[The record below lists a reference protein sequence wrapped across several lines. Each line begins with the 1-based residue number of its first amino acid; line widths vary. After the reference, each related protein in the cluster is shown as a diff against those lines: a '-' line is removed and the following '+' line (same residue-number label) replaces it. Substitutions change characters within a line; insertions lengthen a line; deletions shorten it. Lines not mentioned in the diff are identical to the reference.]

1 MQIPKHVVQA
11 GEVDPCHKI
20 YIEDY
25 VHTFLTQYRADSADF
40 CLYGKSAQEEGI
52 SYYFIYGAV
61 KEEAGWEMM
70 KSRYFAGCK
79 SLGEASCDKE
89 EIWLFF
95 EDGYAASLD
104 GYFIFYEQ
112 NEDMQSYLIA
122 MHQNQ
127 PGEKTVEVRP
137 RAAGTRVISHHQ
149 PAGDTTQGTG
159 RQTDIR
165 RLEEAYM
172 RGKTLE
178 RSWVGKEAGR
188 KPEEQKEEQDKP
200 ETLPRRIRRTPLA
213 YDMKQK
219 EESRE
224 KVMHAAQLRA
234 EKKGQKSPVPFSGR
248 AASLTLLLVLCVIGI
263 GSINGYQDMKEV
275 GNFFAQTVRGL
286 GGEGENW
293 EEQTADDAKDGE
305 QDGFVIEE
313 RQLSL
318 VEPTSPDQAFP
329 VFAPVETDTMEDAKK
344 EQETDVQEE
353 TEAGDVMPEST
364 QQETMEEQPV
374 ASESAEE
381 NRQSQEE
388 ATETGNVLEE
398 EAAAPVQEAVA
409 VAGPVSYT
417 VQKGDSI
424 AIICRRQYGN
434 TDRVAEVISLN
445 DLPDP
450 NHLEP
455 GQKILL
461 PD

>member
-40 CLYGKSAQEEGI
+40 CLYGRSAQEEGI

-61 KEEAGWEMM
+61 KEEAGWETM
-70 KSRYFAGCK
+70 KSRYFAG
-79 SLGEASCDKE
+79 SRSVGEASCDKE

-95 EDGYAASLD
+95 EDGYATSLD

-122 MHQNQ
+122 MHQNR

-137 RAAGTRVISHHQ
+137 RAAGTRMDDRRREAAEAEPQ
-149 PAGDTTQGTG
+149 PG

-172 RGKTLE
+172 RGKNAE
-178 RSWVGKEAGR
+178 RGRAGR
-188 KPEEQKEEQDKP
+188 RAEERKEDMPKAEPQ
-200 ETLPRRIRRTPLA
+200 PRRIRRMPLD
-213 YDMKQK
+213 YDLKQK
-219 EESRE
+219 EGNRE

-234 EKKGQKSPVPFSGR
+234 GERGQKSPIPFPGR
-248 AASLTLLLVLCVIGI
+248 AASLILLLVLCVIGI
-263 GSINGYQDMKEV
+263 GSVNGYQDMKEV

-286 GGEGENW
+286 GENGEDEKG
-293 EEQTADDAKDGE
+293 ADPDNAGDGE
-305 QDGFVIEE
+305 SDGIVIEE
-313 RQLSL
+313 KQLSL
-318 VEPTSPDQAFP
+318 VEPTSPDQLFP
-329 VFAPVETDTMEDAKK
+329 VFAPVETEADGEKAEEEKTQES
-344 EQETDVQEE
+344 EQEESSQEKENQEAVKEPEAASEEAEGTGQPQEAAPETGDTQEE
-353 TEAGDVMPEST
+353 T
-364 QQETMEEQPV
+364 QPP
-374 ASESAEE
+374 A
-381 NRQSQEE
+381 
-388 ATETGNVLEE
+388 
-398 EAAAPVQEAVA
+398 QEAVA
-409 VAGPVSYT
+409 SGPVSYT

-424 AIICRRQYGN
+424 ALICRRQYGN
-434 TDRVAEVISLN
+434 TDRVEEVISLN

>member
-70 KSRYFAGCK
+70 KSRYFAGSK

-95 EDGYAASLD
+95 EDGYATSLD

-137 RAAGTRVISHHQ
+137 RAAGTRVVNRPQ
-149 PAGDTTQGTG
+149 PTDDAKQGTG

-172 RGKTLE
+172 RIKTPE
-178 RSWVGKEAGR
+178 RGLTGREGGR
-188 KPEEQKEEQDKP
+188 KPEEPREGQAKP
-200 ETLPRRIRRTPLA
+200 ELQPRRIRRTPLA
-213 YDMKQK
+213 YDLKQK

-234 EKKGQKSPVPFSGR
+234 GKKGQKSPIPFSGR

-286 GGEGENW
+286 GGDGESR
-293 EEQTADDAKDGE
+293 EEQTPDDAKDGE
-305 QDGFVIEE
+305 QEGFVIEE
-313 RQLSL
+313 KQLSL

-329 VFAPVETDTMEDAKK
+329 VFAPVETDAKEDISK
-344 EQETDVQEE
+344 EQDKEAQEE
-353 TEAGDVMPEST
+353 TEAGDVTPERT
-364 QQETMEEQPV
+364 QQETTEGQPV
-374 ASESAEE
+374 ASEPMEE
-381 NRQSQEE
+381 NQQIQEGT
-388 ATETGNVLEE
+388 AETGNVSEE
-398 EAAAPVQEAVA
+398 ETAAPIQEAVA
-409 VAGPVSYT
+409 SAGPVSYT

-455 GQKILL
+455 GQKIWL